1 MSINIL
7 ITVKQTIKMAVLR
20 QDYLTSSSFTL
31 MDPFFTEMVDGGASW
46 QFPGANASSAVE
58 FQQKSINVFIDN

>member
-1 MSINIL
+1 
-7 ITVKQTIKMAVLR
+7 MAVLR

-58 FQQKSINVFIDN
+58 SQQKSIYAFIDN